1 MNGHMFHVFEFFM
14 EGFAANFAGEG
25 WGLRSCR
32 ASLPVVLH
40 PGRDQESL
48 VTILASVG
56 PTLVTLAFVLPQ
68 TSLIGTLCATTLAHA
83 VILVVRG

>member
-1 MNGHMFHVFEFFM
+1 MNGHMFHVFVFFM
-14 EGFAANFAGEG
+14 EGFAANFAGKG

-40 PGRDQESL
+40 PGGDQESL

-56 PTLVTLAFVLPQ
+56 PTLVALAFVLPQ
-68 TSLIGTLCATTLAHA
+68 TSLIGTLCATTLADA